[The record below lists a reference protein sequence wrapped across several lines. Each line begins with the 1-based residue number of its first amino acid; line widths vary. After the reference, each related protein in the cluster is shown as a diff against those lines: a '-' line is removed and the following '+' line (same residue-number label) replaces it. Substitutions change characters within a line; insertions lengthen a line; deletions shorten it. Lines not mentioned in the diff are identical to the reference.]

1 MCLWYVCK
9 CVYVCACIDGLVGG
23 RELDTVN
30 EQAVLI
36 LLSEVQH
43 IIGDPNPCCC
53 RGGRMLTITGTDL
66 GYIQH
71 PQMFAFVPMEGGGF
85 YPTESTVSTAH
96 SKYQLTSLHFILA
109 FLIWLITR

>member
-9 CVYVCACIDGLVGG
+9 CVHVCLCIDGWVGG
-23 RELDTVN
+23 RESDALSK
-30 EQAVLI
+30 QS

-43 IIGDPNPCCC
+43 IIGDPNPSCC

-85 YPTESTVSTAH
+85 YPTESTVSTDH
-96 SKYQLTSLHFILA
+96 
-109 FLIWLITR
+109 